1 MDPFNLTRDDVV
13 VIAAGDEWPE
23 HLFQIWDVY
32 EDCITGIAITGP
44 LAGVYGEP
52 DHDLIFSVH
61 SRAKG

>member
-1 MDPFNLTRDDVV
+1 MNPFNLTTDDVV

-23 HLFQIWDVY
+23 HLFRVSEVH
-32 EDCITGIAITGP
+32 EDCITGLAITGP

-52 DHDLIFSVH
+52 DYNLIVSVH